1 MVERPKESVMD
12 VVISGASGLIGSAL
26 VRSLEA
32 DGHRAVQLVRP
43 SSESR
48 AGVNADSTVA
58 WDPDAGTI
66 DAAALEGVDAVINL
80 AGAGIGDKKWTP
92 QRKRELV
99 ESRTRGTALLAS
111 AMARLADP
119 PAVFVT
125 GSAVGY
131 YGNRG
136 DEVLTE
142 ESGPGDDFLADLCVQ
157 WEDAARP
164 AAEAGLRVTWVR
176 TGLVL
181 ARHGGVLSQMLL
193 PFRLGLGGRSGS
205 GRQYRSWVTLADEV
219 RGIRHIIDDP
229 ALGGPVDVTAPSPVT
244 DAEFAATLGRVLRRP
259 AKLPTPIPI
268 LKIRYGA
275 ELVQHLLLDGQR
287 VLPSKLLDA
296 GFEFAH
302 PDLEAAL
309 RAVLNEQ

>member
-1 MVERPKESVMD
+1 MD

-26 VRSLEA
+26 ARSLEA
-32 DGHRAVQLVRP
+32 DGHRAIRLVRP
-43 SSESR
+43 ASSNR
-48 AGVNADSTVA
+48 ATGNSDDTVA
-58 WDPDAGTI
+58 WDPDGGTI
-66 DAAALEGVDAVINL
+66 DAAALDGVDAVVNL
-80 AGAGIGDKKWTP
+80 AGPGIGDKKWSP
-92 QRKRELV
+92 RRKRELV
-99 ESRTRGTALLAS
+99 ESRTRATGLLTS
-111 AMARLADP
+111 AVARLANP

-136 DEVLTE
+136 DEVLSE

-164 AAEAGLRVTWVR
+164 AAEAGLRVAWVR

-181 ARHGGVLSQMLL
+181 ARNGGMLAEMLL

-205 GRQYRSWVTLADEV
+205 GRQYRSWVTLTDEV
-219 RGIRHIIDDP
+219 RGIRHIIDTP
-229 ALGGPVDVTAPSPVT
+229 TLGGPVDVTAPNPVT

-259 AKLPTPIPI
+259 AKLPTPIPL
-268 LKIRYGA
+268 LKIRYGE

-287 VLPSKLLDA
+287 VLPRKLLDA

-302 PDLEAAL
+302 PDLETGL
-309 RAVLNEQ
+309 RAVLSEQ